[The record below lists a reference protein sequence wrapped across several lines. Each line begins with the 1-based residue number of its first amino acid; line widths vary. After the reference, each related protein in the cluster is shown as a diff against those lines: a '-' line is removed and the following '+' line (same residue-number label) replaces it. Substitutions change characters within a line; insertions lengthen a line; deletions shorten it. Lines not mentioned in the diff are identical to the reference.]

1 MNQRLE
7 LSSEKRWTRMSVRSD
22 LGIEQDA
29 PWFGMLIPNSF
40 SPGNPSALSQPSVP
54 RSKQLAAWLCDLAW
68 SIRNVQ
74 LGALSMFPLDTEM
87 PTGFGPM
94 GELNSLIS
102 HWHEQPTPDTLLA
115 WMMATDGWFL
125 IGDSPLNS
133 ALAEAAFALELPT
146 VQITSGP
153 ANTQTLV
160 HALHAQS
167 IPYRRSNTRWDDAK
181 LECLHSSLKVA
192 LDASYAVK
200 QNSERPAH
208 RAA

>member
-29 PWFGMLIPNSF
+29 PWFGVLIPNS
-40 SPGNPSALSQPSVP
+40 SPCGNYASAAQASMP
-54 RSKQLAAWLCDLAW
+54 RSKQLAVWLCDLAW

-74 LGALSMFPLDTEM
+74 FGAMSMFSLNAQTPSE
-87 PTGFGPM
+87 FGPM
-94 GELNSLIS
+94 GELNALIS
-102 HWHEQPTPDTLLA
+102 HWCEHPTADALLG

-125 IGDSPLNS
+125 TGDSPLDA
-133 ALAEAAFALELPT
+133 ALAETAFALELPT

-153 ANTQTLV
+153 AQTQSLV

-167 IPYRRSNTRWDDAK
+167 IPYRRSNARWNDAK
-181 LECLHSSLKVA
+181 RECMQSTLEAA
-192 LDASYAVK
+192 LADSYASVRK
-200 QNSERPAH
+200 PTPAAC